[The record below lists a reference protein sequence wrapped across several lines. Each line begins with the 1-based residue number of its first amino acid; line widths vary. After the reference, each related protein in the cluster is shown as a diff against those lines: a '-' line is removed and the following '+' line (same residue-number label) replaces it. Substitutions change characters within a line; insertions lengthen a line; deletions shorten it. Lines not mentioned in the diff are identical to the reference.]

1 MDPDHNYPLIL
12 SSKAT
17 EDGWEHRIQLA
28 SGTRILRSESL
39 DLQSSDLIDW
49 LAFRRALIAS
59 QEYPSALA
67 IACLDPAQSTAFQL
81 LVSAIDFCCQGGVED
96 QEIAAFQSAIALY
109 LSSLPDTEIGQ
120 SISARVTTLC
130 GDYHIPLTP

>member
-12 SSKAT
+12 SSKST

-59 QEYPSALA
+59 PEYALA
-67 IACLDPAQSTAFQL
+67 LSLACSSPALSTAFQVL
-81 LVSAIDFCCQGGVED
+81 TSALDFCCNGD
-96 QEIAAFQSAIALY
+96 ASPQEVAAFQSAVAFYLQSLPNDQTGQEIADQLIALRAEY
-109 LSSLPDTEIGQ
+109 G
-120 SISARVTTLC
+120 C
-130 GDYHIPLTP
+130 